1 MIQKMQSD
9 ILELIDYNKHAGKN
23 WTLDEWK
30 SLIMESIEPVYQKKD
45 YHPMVIDQII
55 CENIP
60 FLNKGRFIFHSSTS
74 RDKKQLDALNQIKK
88 SRAQNSNE
96 WHLFRHDHI
105 NASEAH
111 GVFSNNPRGFLV
123 KKVNPFIPRLS
134 NGIAA
139 ELGHRYEPLS
149 VQITELKTGKKIF
162 TFESIEHPVHTFLAA
177 SPDGIDEDGVMKE
190 IKNPITRE
198 IIGVPKPEYWVQTQL
213 QLECCNLNALDFIES
228 KFKEYEC
235 PEYYDEDGST
245 EYKGLILEL
254 WHNDK
259 VNRFYSDLN
268 LPSSDYLEWKS
279 NILNNHATNQDTH
292 VNEVYWKL
300 EQYSSFR
307 VYRDRKWFKNALPK
321 FEQVWNTVCLYRQ
334 NGLPENFT
342 QKKKTVMKD
351 DKSKEESISSVC
363 LLDDDDDNY

>member
-1 MIQKMQSD
+1 MQSD
-9 ILELIDYNKHAGKN
+9 IVEIIYYSKQAGRS
-23 WTLDEWK
+23 WTFNEWK
-30 SLIMESIEPVYQKKD
+30 SLILECIEPVYQKKD

-55 CENIP
+55 CQNIP
-60 FLNKGRFIFHSSTS
+60 NLNKGRFIFHSSTS
-74 RDKKQLDALNQIKK
+74 RDKKQLDSLNQIKK

-111 GVFSNNPRGFLV
+111 GVFLNNTRALLS
-123 KKVNPFIPRLS
+123 KKVNPFVPRLN
-134 NGIAA
+134 NGVAA

-162 TFESIEHPVHTFLAA
+162 TFESIEHPVHKFLAS

-190 IKNPITRE
+190 IKNPSTRE

-228 KFKEYEC
+228 KFKEYAC
-235 PEYYDEDGST
+235 PEFYDEDVST
-245 EYKGLILEL
+245 AYKGLILEI
-254 WHNDK
+254 WNNDR
-259 VNRFYSDLN
+259 VNRFYSQLN
-268 LPSSDYLEWKS
+268 LPSTDYREWKNS
-279 NILNNHATNQDTH
+279 ILNTQEMHPDTH

-321 FEQVWNTVCLYRQ
+321 FELFWNEICLYRQ

-342 QKKKTVMKD
+342 PTKKKTVIKD
-351 DKSKEESISSVC
+351 DKSKDVSIGVVC
-363 LLDDDDDNY
+363 LLDNDDDY